1 MTIGSKREN
10 KIWEPDWI
18 AAIFYRTIGNKGQGG
33 KECTWWVD
41 MCGRGAIFI
50 ETGLWCGIILG
61 CGEEQK
67 ITQSNKPE
75 NTSKVGFGKSG
86 NL

>member
-1 MTIGSKREN
+1 
-10 KIWEPDWI
+10 
-18 AAIFYRTIGNKGQGG
+18 
-33 KECTWWVD
+33 